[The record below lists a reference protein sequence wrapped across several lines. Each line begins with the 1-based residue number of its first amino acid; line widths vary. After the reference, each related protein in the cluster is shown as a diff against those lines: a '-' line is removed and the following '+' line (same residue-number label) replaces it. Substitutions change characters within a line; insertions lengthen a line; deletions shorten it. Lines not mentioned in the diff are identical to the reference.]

1 MINFDCTMKTKRL
14 HRILLLFLA
23 ICSLT
28 VLSCSKEKLVQENEI
43 STQPSQEQTDE
54 PEGDEPGNPEDE
66 PQEPWDECGYQEEG
80 DPYGGNLV
88 ELNFTAEAP
97 TKTTFDGD
105 KHVYWV
111 AGDQVRF
118 DASYQEEGKD
128 TKSIVNYK
136 TTAKSTGST
145 TAFEAVNVRD
155 DVLDY
160 LYVTYPAS
168 AATYHSANVSGTP
181 RVRIWFPAEPASGT
195 FAAADFSLA
204 KTTRSDDVWNTTLS
218 FQNVAAIFKI
228 GISDPDIT
236 KIVVSSEGGEYIA
249 GELEYRI
256 TAGGALQDKGSLE
269 TNDKRS
275 SSITLNIDGTGTYYI
290 AAVPCTL
297 STGFRVTPYKGAV
310 AQTPFCYPIE
320 YILERGKFTTLKSVD
335 THATKDYYVSV
346 SGSGRKT
353 GHNSANAMDKNQ
365 FKTLVAAQSTSD
377 DAAWKAAL
385 LNGTTFHFAAGT
397 YNLGEMVELG
407 FLGQTSSVPSLTFE
421 GTEANGDT
429 TVFTGNSEHRIFNID
444 SPINLSINKCK
455 FIEGTGG
462 ESGGEAGAIRLQQIN
477 STLKLTNC
485 QFWNNSNDNGDSGA
499 LMLGNGTTTIKDCSF
514 AFNSASN
521 HGSAIGF
528 TGAGDI
534 RVIDTEFKGNDGASL
549 RFHNVNSFAASG
561 LTFKGNTGSCIRVL
575 EANDMD
581 LEFTDCTFL
590 NNTDGGGAVLYNRGG
605 STVTFNGTTAMTN
618 CHSTAFGGGAI
629 VMRIVNKV
637 EGVDTES
644 STSGNLTITGNC
656 TIDGCY
662 GTADGGAMYLNTTGD
677 VNIGD
682 PDHSDST
689 VVIKNC
695 YTSSANGGGVA
706 LVAAGDF
713 AFSHTT
719 FKANH
724 TDQGGGAV
732 YTANGAASYNFTDCL
747 FEGNY
752 ATGAGGA
759 SDDHH
764 AGAVIYATQGGTVV
778 NFTNTT
784 MKGNYNYFSTNLDP
798 VYGGIIRFNSS
809 QAKGLFNGCVFDG
822 NYSNRKYSKNTN
834 CAAIINNRLGTTFYF
849 NACEFKENTS
859 GTGNSEDVYGGVRG
873 TVIANLGS
881 AKIGLNNCSFHDNY
895 GGRNTDDI
903 TWICMDNA
911 SCTFTLANSTI
922 VGDNY
927 RAPDAGG
934 ARKNNWGV
942 VKFHNKGNFYLL
954 NSILCSYETSG
965 NSFWVNGDIIVDGS
979 TSIAEGGTKLPV
991 TSYYCKTSKEGD
1003 NRTNWIV
1010 DTGSGHNY
1018 TANSTSFS
1026 GYVAPGVS
1034 PNYYKYMYWTGT
1046 MTGTNSGMKAVT
1058 ADVNTQINSADSDFY
1073 TWLNSIG
1080 ALGKDINGRSR
1091 GATSWPG
1098 CYQN

>member
-1 MINFDCTMKTKRL
+1 M
-14 HRILLLFLA
+14 LLLFLA
-23 ICSLT
+23 ISALT
-28 VLSCSKEKLVQENEI
+28 VLSCSKEKLVQEDEI
-43 STQPSQEQTDE
+43 STLPAQEQTDE
-54 PEGDEPGNPEDE
+54 PEEPG
-66 PQEPWDECGYQEEG
+66 EEG
-80 DPYGGNLV
+80 DEEGQIQEESEPYVGELV
-88 ELNFTAEAP
+88 SLTFTAEAP
-97 TKTTFDGD
+97 SKTTLAADG
-105 KHVYWV
+105 HTVNWV
-111 AGDQVRF
+111 AGDEVRF
-118 DASYQEEGKD
+118 DGYYTDGG
-128 TKSIVNYK
+128 TKTLVHRE
-136 TTAKSTGST
+136 TTAKSTGHA
-145 TAFEAVNVRD
+145 TAFVPI
-155 DVLDY
+155 DVPANLQPY
-160 LYVTYPAS
+160 MYVTYPTSAFSWHSTAPTPKRIRFNFPSEPTAS
-168 AATYHSANVSGTP
+168 S
-181 RVRIWFPAEPASGT
+181 
-195 FAAADFSLA
+195 FADVDYSLA
-204 KTTRSDDVWNTTLS
+204 KTTRTAGVWNTSLT
-218 FQNVAAIFKI
+218 FYNVAAILKI
-228 GISDPDIT
+228 GITDPDIT
-236 KIVVSSEGGEYIA
+236 SIVVSSEGGEYIA
-249 GELEYRI
+249 GKLECGINDDGELF
-256 TAGGALQDKGSLE
+256 DKGSLE
-269 TNDKRS
+269 DNTGS
-275 SSITLNIDGTGTYYI
+275 STITLDVDGAGTYYI

-397 YNLGEMVELG
+397 YDLGEMVELG
-407 FLGQTSSVPSLTFE
+407 FPGQTSSVPALTFE

-528 TGAGDI
+528 TGSSNI
-534 RVIDTEFKGNDGASL
+534 RISDSEFKGNEGASL

-590 NNTDGGGAVLYNRGG
+590 NNSDGGGAVLYNRGG

-629 VMRIVNKV
+629 VMRIVDKV
-637 EGVDTES
+637 EGVNTES

-682 PDHSDST
+682 PAHSDST

-695 YTSSANGGGVA
+695 YTSDANGGGVA

-724 TDQGGGAV
+724 TNKGGGAV
-732 YTANGAASYNFTDCL
+732 YTANGSASYNFSDCL

-752 ATGAGGA
+752 ATGAGGD
-759 SDDHH
+759 SDDDH
-764 AGAVIYATQGGTVV
+764 AGAVIYATRGGTTVD
-778 NFTNTT
+778 FTNTT
-784 MKGNYNYFSTNLDP
+784 MKGNYNIVSENI

-809 QAKGLFNGCVFDG
+809 NAIGRFNGCVFDG
-822 NYSNRKYSKNTN
+822 NYTNRTYSANAA
-834 CAAIINNRLGTTFYF
+834 CAAIINNRLSTSFYF

-859 GTGNSEDVYGGVRG
+859 GTGNGGTTYGGLLG
-873 TVIANLGS
+873 MVIAAYRGGE
-881 AKIGLNNCSFHDNY
+881 ICMNNCSIHDNY
-895 GGRNTDDI
+895 GGRNPVSGDYKNMLQ
-903 TWICMDNA
+903 WIYLENKVPDQGLL
-911 SCTFTLANSTI
+911 TFVLSNSTI
-922 VGDNY
+922 VGDPTRINGTVLDHWSVIKLESSGNY
-927 RAPDAGG
+927 YFV
-934 ARKNNWGV
+934 NN
-942 VKFHNKGNFYLL
+942 
-954 NSILCSYETSG
+954 IICSKYTDG
-965 NSFWVNGDIIVDGS
+965 NSFWVNGAAAPL
-979 TSIAEGGTKLPV
+979 SI
-991 TSYYCKTSKEGD
+991 TSYYNKTSQEEDGRLD
-1003 NRTNWIV
+1003 WGT

-1026 GYVAPGVS
+1026 GYIAPGVS
-1034 PNYYKYMYWTGT
+1034 PNYYKYMYWNGT
-1046 MTGTNSGMKAVT
+1046 MTGTNSGMKAAT
-1058 ADVNTQINSADSDFY
+1058 ADVNTAINSADSDFY

>member
-1 MINFDCTMKTKRL
+1 M
-14 HRILLLFLA
+14 LLLFLA
-23 ICSLT
+23 ISALT
-28 VLSCSKEKLVQENEI
+28 VLSCSKEKLVQKNEI

-66 PQEPWDECGYQEEG
+66 LNEPWDECGYQEEG

-97 TKTTFDGD
+97 TKTTIDGD

-256 TAGGALQDKGSLE
+256 TPGGALQDKGSLE

-365 FKTLVAAQSTSD
+365 FKTLVAAQSTSA

-407 FLGQTSSVPSLTFE
+407 FPGQTSSVPALTFE

-462 ESGGEAGAIRLQQIN
+462 ESGGEAGAIRLQQTN

-485 QFWNNSNDNGDSGA
+485 QFRNNSNESGDSGA

-514 AFNSASN
+514 SFNSASN

-528 TGAGDI
+528 TGAGNI

-575 EANDMD
+575 EANTMD
-581 LEFTDCTFL
+581 LEFTNCTFL

-732 YTANGAASYNFTDCL
+732 YTANGAATYNFSDCL

-759 SDDHH
+759 SDDDH
-764 AGAVIYATQGGTVV
+764 AGAVIYATKGGVVV

-784 MKGNYNYFSTNLDP
+784 MKSNYNLVSGTP
-798 VYGGIIRFNSS
+798 YGGIIRFNSS
-809 QAKGLFNGCVFDG
+809 YATGCFDGCVFDG
-822 NYSNRKYSKNTN
+822 NYTNISAGGKNFG
-834 CAAIINNRLGTTFYF
+834 CAAVINNRLGSTFFF
-849 NACEFKENTS
+849 NACEFKENAS
-859 GTGNSEDVYGGVRG
+859 GTGNSGTTYGGLYG
-873 TVIANLGS
+873 MVIYSSGAS
-881 AKIGLNNCSFHDNY
+881 TIGMNNCSVHDNY
-895 GGRNTDDI
+895 GGRSMDEI
-903 TWICMDNA
+903 SWICMDNT
-911 SCTFTLANSTI
+911 SCNFILSNSTI
-922 VGDNY
+922 VGDLVRY
-927 RAPDAGG
+927 GG
-934 ARKNNWGV
+934 TLRNKWGV
-942 VKFHNKGNFYLL
+942 
-954 NSILCSYETSG
+954 IRIRQTSG
-965 NSFWVNGDIIVDGS
+965 NYYFINNIICSNYTDGNCIWFS
-979 TSIAEGGTKLPV
+979 DATSV
-991 TSYYCKTSKEGD
+991 TSYYNKTSKEGD
-1003 NRTNWIV
+1003 GRVDWGT

-1046 MTGTNSGMKAVT
+1046 MTGTNSGMKAAT

>member
-1 MINFDCTMKTKRL
+1 M
-14 HRILLLFLA
+14 LLLFLA
-23 ICSLT
+23 ISALT
-28 VLSCSKEKLVQENEI
+28 VLSCSKEKLVQEDEI
-43 STQPSQEQTDE
+43 STLPAQEQTDE
-54 PEGDEPGNPEDE
+54 PEEPG
-66 PQEPWDECGYQEEG
+66 EEG
-80 DPYGGNLV
+80 DEEGQIQEESEPYVGELV
-88 ELNFTAEAP
+88 SLTFTAEAP
-97 TKTTFDGD
+97 SKTTLAADG
-105 KHVYWV
+105 HTVNWV
-111 AGDQVRF
+111 AGDEVRF
-118 DASYQEEGKD
+118 DGYYTDGG
-128 TKSIVNYK
+128 TKTLVHRE
-136 TTAKSTGST
+136 TTAKSTGHA
-145 TAFEAVNVRD
+145 TAFVPI
-155 DVLDY
+155 DVPANLQPY
-160 LYVTYPAS
+160 MYVTYPTSAFSWHSTAPTPKRIRFNFPSEPTAS
-168 AATYHSANVSGTP
+168 S
-181 RVRIWFPAEPASGT
+181 
-195 FAAADFSLA
+195 FADVDYSLA
-204 KTTRSDDVWNTTLS
+204 KTTRTAGVWNTSLT
-218 FQNVAAIFKI
+218 FYNVAAILKI
-228 GISDPDIT
+228 GITDPDIT
-236 KIVVSSEGGEYIA
+236 SIVVSSEGGEYIA
-249 GELEYRI
+249 GKLECGINDDGELF
-256 TAGGALQDKGSLE
+256 DKGSLE
-269 TNDKRS
+269 DNTGS
-275 SSITLNIDGTGTYYI
+275 STITLDVDGAGTYYI

-397 YNLGEMVELG
+397 YDLGEMVELG
-407 FLGQTSSVPSLTFE
+407 FPGQTSSVPALTFE

-485 QFWNNSNDNGDSGA
+485 QFWNNSNEEGDSGA

-528 TGAGDI
+528 TGTGDI
-534 RVIDTEFKGNDGASL
+534 QVIDTEFKGNDGASL

-759 SDDHH
+759 SDNHH

-784 MKGNYNYFSTNLDP
+784 MKGNYNYFSTNQDP

-859 GTGNSEDVYGGVRG
+859 GTGNSDDVYGGVRG

-965 NSFWVNGDIIVDGS
+965 NSFWVNGDIVVDGS
-979 TSIAEGGTKLPV
+979 TSIADGGTKLPV

-1046 MTGTNSGMKAVT
+1046 MTGTNSGMKAAT
-1058 ADVNTQINSADSDFY
+1058 ADVNTAINSADSDFY